1 MSTTQHAP
9 SNGAGRPTGPLAV
22 IPARLWDV
30 ATPLVH
36 QVLRTPGLGP
46 ARGMQAALA
55 RLAEAGWDLG
65 RATTRYTT
73 LIARVWADVAV
84 DLLSDTPSLAV
95 DPATALDPRRLLEH
109 VYEVAERHFAEAFTT
124 TEYIDAQAELGA
136 TTMAYRVAE
145 QPIAQALLTLVHA
158 ASLAD
163 VDAAHRN
170 VQDLRRTVRELRR
183 RVRTLEREVAA
194 SRTDDAGEG
203 TDRG

>member
-1 MSTTQHAP
+1 MSTARQTV
-9 SNGAGRPTGPLAV
+9 SNGSRRPTGPLALM
-22 IPARLWDV
+22 PTCLWDV

-84 DLLSDTPSLAV
+84 ELLSGMPSLAT
-95 DPATALDPRRLLEH
+95 DPATVLDPRRLLEH
-109 VYEVAERHFAEAFTT
+109 VYEVAERHFVAAFTT
-124 TEYIDAQAELGA
+124 AEYIDAQAELGA
-136 TTMAYRVAE
+136 TGMAYRVAE

-170 VQDLRRTVRELRR
+170 VRDLRRTVRELRR
-183 RVRTLEREVAA
+183 RVRTLEREVTA
-194 SRTDDAGEG
+194 SRADEDGEG
-203 TDRG
+203 TGRG